1 MNNIVCSVLA
11 DAGTPYIYCVG
22 GSAGGATTATGRVF
36 RYNPVTDVIS
46 PVAAP
51 WPPGSQNVLPGG
63 FAVVNNKLYIMGGF
77 QINTQMINQT
87 WSDGDSDSDS
97 NRHGNCHSNTIGKS
111 PYANAARS
119 PDARSSPIELVVA
132 SLPAM
137 PKLREGGCEAR
148 TWRA

>member
-1 MNNIVCSVLA
+1 L
-11 DAGTPYIYCVG
+11 VG
-22 GSAGGATTATGRVF
+22 GRLHDRRLHNFEYDGE
-36 RYNPVTDVIS
+36 
-46 PVAAP
+46 
-51 WPPGSQNVLPGG
+51 VLQRRGNSNSD
-63 FAVVNNKLYIMGGF
+63 A
-77 QINTQMINQT
+77 NTHGDGNCY
-87 WSDGDSDSDS
+87 SDGDCDGDSDSDS

>member
-1 MNNIVCSVLA
+1 VNNIVCSVLA
-11 DAGTPYIYCVG
+11 DAGTPYICCVG

-51 WPPGSQNVLPGG
+51 WPPGSQNVLPGD

-87 WSDGDSDSDS
+87 WEFDPAGL
-97 NRHGNCHSNTIGKS
+97 TWTQK
-111 PYANAARS
+111 ANIVRAARLHTCVGS
-119 PDARSSPIELVVA
+119 
-132 SLPAM
+132 
-137 PKLREGGCEAR
+137 GH
-148 TWRA
+148 